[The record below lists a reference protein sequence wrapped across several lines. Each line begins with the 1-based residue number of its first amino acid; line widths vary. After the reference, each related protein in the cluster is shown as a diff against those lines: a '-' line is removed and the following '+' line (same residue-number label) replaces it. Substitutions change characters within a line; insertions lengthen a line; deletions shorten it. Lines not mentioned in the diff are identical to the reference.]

1 MDLGKWAC
9 KPKQD
14 LGRAESTWS
23 RLLVA
28 PASPTFSQLLR
39 QSFRIIKIGRFQ
51 LIPHKSPW
59 RGRTLWGHAECP
71 LLSAPRYGYL
81 GIPPLPGAPA
91 NPCISL
97 PTLGNLC
104 GSHLLFLLPPGPPH
118 SIPTLDSMR
127 KTYFSFPPLSLG
139 FMSFPANPTLLTGL

>member
-1 MDLGKWAC
+1 M
-9 KPKQD
+9 PH
-14 LGRAESTWS
+14 T
-23 RLLVA
+23 
-28 PASPTFSQLLR
+28 SPR
-39 QSFRIIKIGRFQ
+39 
-51 LIPHKSPW
+51 
-59 RGRTLWGHAECP
+59 RGEEAGHCEAMQTYP
-71 LLSAPRYGYL
+71 LLSAPRYSYL
-81 GIPPLPGAPA
+81 GTPPLPGAPA
-91 NPCISL
+91 NPYISL